1 MNVLLV
7 VWDGGGNVPPFVGVG
22 RELVNRGHR
31 VLCVGPE
38 RLRPSFEPIGVTFT
52 PIMHGAPF
60 DPLEPMSLGESQ
72 RAQGEVFL
80 GPGYGLDVEAAVAA
94 ELPDVTLID
103 CFLVS
108 AQASAERL
116 GLRFAVLCHVLPGWF
131 VPFWDGVLLPTTK
144 AVRVRAGVSAV
155 ESLTEVWARAARV
168 LVTSVGVLDV
178 EQPRL
183 RELGNVRYVGPVAP
197 AVDGALAAPTASHPL
212 VLVSFS
218 TTALGQGE
226 PLRAVIVA
234 LAGLPVRAVVTA
246 GPSLDVASLPTAA
259 NVDVRAWIP
268 HGSVMPLAPLV
279 VTHGGLGT
287 VSTALAHGVPLLC
300 MPLGRDQGFVSDRV
314 AALGAGLKVAAD
326 SEPAELRRGIMSV
339 LTDGQFRAAARR
351 VAEVLEE
358 AGDGAVNVAHE
369 LEGLAGR

>member
-1 MNVLLV
+1 M
-7 VWDGGGNVPPFVGVG
+7 
-22 RELVNRGHR
+22 
-31 VLCVGPE
+31 
-38 RLRPSFEPIGVTFT
+38 
-52 PIMHGAPF
+52 
-60 DPLEPMSLGESQ
+60 
-72 RAQGEVFL
+72 
-80 GPGYGLDVEAAVAA
+80 
-94 ELPDVTLID
+94 
-103 CFLVS
+103 
-108 AQASAERL
+108 
-116 GLRFAVLCHVLPGWF
+116 
-131 VPFWDGVLLPTTK
+131 
-144 AVRVRAGVSAV
+144 
-155 ESLTEVWARAARV
+155 
-168 LVTSVGVLDV
+168 
-178 EQPRL
+178 
-183 RELGNVRYVGPVAP
+183 
-197 AVDGALAAPTASHPL
+197 ALTASHPL

-246 GPSLDVASLPTAA
+246 GPSLDVASLSTAA

-268 HGSVMPLAPLV
+268 HGSVMPLASLV

-339 LTDGQFRAAARR
+339 LADGLFRVAARR
-351 VAEVLEE
+351 VAEVVEE